1 MLLVKAIHNHES
13 RWFSLLAFLV
23 LTGMLDVIEIKA
35 RLNVVRNNMALEDLD
50 SSQPTHGAKKTGER
64 EKRPVCIVT
73 GGSLGIG
80 YAVCKVFSQ
89 NGYDVVNLDIRDFE
103 QPLLNSLWKPC
114 DVSVVSN
121 IELSIREV
129 LAMYGRIDALV
140 CNAGIHVSATIEETD
155 EVLLDKVINL
165 NIKGAYGAIK
175 SCLPTMKAQGS
186 GAIVVMGSDQ
196 SFVGKRNSFAYGLS
210 KGALASVAKTT
221 ALDYASY
228 NIRVNAVCPGTIETP
243 LFHNAIDNYVARSG
257 ANKDEVVAEEAAAQP
272 IGRLG
277 QPEDVAEL
285 TYFLCSSK
293 ASFITGSLY
302 AVDGGY
308 TTQ

>member
-1 MLLVKAIHNHES
+1 
-13 RWFSLLAFLV
+13 
-23 LTGMLDVIEIKA
+23 MLDVIEIKA
-35 RLNVVRNNMALEDLD
+35 KLNVVRNNMALEDLD

-64 EKRPVCIVT
+64 QKRPVCIVT

-155 EVLLDKVINL
+155 EVMLDKVINL

>member
-1 MLLVKAIHNHES
+1 MASGNSYSTNAAINS
-13 RWFSLLAFLV
+13 A
-23 LTGMLDVIEIKA
+23 
-35 RLNVVRNNMALEDLD
+35 LNKD
-50 SSQPTHGAKKTGER
+50 ER
-64 EKRPVCIVT
+64 HHRPVCIVT

-80 YAVCKVFSQ
+80 YAVCKLFSQ
-89 NGYDVVNLDIRDFE
+89 NGYNVINLDIRDFE
-103 QPLLNSLWKPC
+103 QPLSHCLWKPC
-114 DVSVVSN
+114 DVSVVRN
-121 IELSIREV
+121 IESSISEV
-129 LAMYGRIDALV
+129 LAAYKRIDALV
-140 CNAGIHVSATIEETD
+140 CNAGIHVSATIEDTD
-155 EVLLDKVINL
+155 EALLDKVINL

-196 SFVGKRNSFAYGLS
+196 SFVGKRNSFAYGVS
-210 KGALASVAKTT
+210 KGALASMAKTT
-221 ALDYASY
+221 ALDYATY

-257 ANKDEVVAEEAAAQP
+257 ANKDDVVAEEAAAQP

-277 QPEDVAEL
+277 QPDDVAEL

-302 AVDGGY
+302 AIDGGY
-308 TTQ
+308 TAQ

>member
-1 MLLVKAIHNHES
+1 MNSDSA
-13 RWFSLLAFLV
+13 
-23 LTGMLDVIEIKA
+23 
-35 RLNVVRNNMALEDLD
+35 NNYPKQ
-50 SSQPTHGAKKTGER
+50 SNNS
-64 EKRPVCIVT
+64 EKRPVCVVT

-80 YAVCKVFSQ
+80 FAICKLFSE
-89 NGYDVVNLDIRDFE
+89 NGYQVINLDIRDFE
-103 QPLLNSLWKPC
+103 QAVPNATWKPC

-121 IELSIREV
+121 VEAAIDEV
-129 LAMYGRIDALV
+129 IAAYQRIDALV
-140 CNAGIHVSATIEETD
+140 CNAGIHVSATIEDTD
-155 EVLLDKVINL
+155 EALLDKVLSL
-165 NIKGAYGAIK
+165 NVKGAYGAIK
-175 SCLPTMKAQGS
+175 SCLPTMKEQRS

-196 SFVGKRNSFAYGLS
+196 SFVGKRNSFAYGVS
-210 KGALASVAKTT
+210 KGALASIAKTT
-221 ALDYASY
+221 ALDYAPY

-257 ANKDEVVAEEAAAQP
+257 ADKNEVVAEEAAAQP

-285 TYFLCSSK
+285 TYFLCSDK

-308 TTQ
+308 TAQ

>member
-1 MLLVKAIHNHES
+1 MNPES
-13 RWFSLLAFLV
+13 AKR
-23 LTGMLDVIEIKA
+23 
-35 RLNVVRNNMALEDLD
+35 DLKH
-50 SSQPTHGAKKTGER
+50 SSDDAQI
-64 EKRPVCIVT
+64 PVCIVT

-80 YAVCKVFSQ
+80 FAVCKLFSQ
-89 NGYDVVNLDIRDFE
+89 NGYQVINLDIRDFE
-103 QPLLNSLWKPC
+103 QALPNAIWKPC

-121 IELSIREV
+121 IEAAVNEV
-129 LAMYGRIDALV
+129 ISSYQRIDALV
-140 CNAGIHVSATIEETD
+140 CNAGIHVSATIEDTD
-155 EVLLDKVINL
+155 EALLDKVLNL
-165 NIKGAYGAIK
+165 NVKGAYGAIK
-175 SCLPTMKAQGS
+175 SCLPTMKEQGS

-196 SFVGKRNSFAYGLS
+196 SFIGKRNSFAYGVS
-210 KGALASVAKTT
+210 KGALASMAKTT
-221 ALDYASY
+221 ALDYAPY

-257 ANKDEVVAEEAAAQP
+257 ADKNEVVAEEAAAQP

-285 TYFLCSSK
+285 TYFLCSNK

-308 TTQ
+308 TAQ

>member
-1 MLLVKAIHNHES
+1 MNPES
-13 RWFSLLAFLV
+13 
-23 LTGMLDVIEIKA
+23 
-35 RLNVVRNNMALEDLD
+35 
-50 SSQPTHGAKKTGER
+50 AKKNL
-64 EKRPVCIVT
+64 KHSSDDAQIPVCIVT

-80 YAVCKVFSQ
+80 FAVCKLFSQ
-89 NGYDVVNLDIRDFE
+89 NGYQVINLDIRDFE
-103 QPLLNSLWKPC
+103 QALPNAIWKPC
-114 DVSVVSN
+114 DVSVVRN
-121 IELSIREV
+121 IEAAVNEV
-129 LAMYGRIDALV
+129 ISSYQRIDALV
-140 CNAGIHVSATIEETD
+140 CNAGIHVSATIEDTD
-155 EVLLDKVINL
+155 EALLDKVLNL
-165 NIKGAYGAIK
+165 NVKGAYGAIK
-175 SCLPTMKAQGS
+175 SCLPTMKEHGS

-196 SFVGKRNSFAYGLS
+196 SFIGKRNSFAYGVS
-210 KGALASVAKTT
+210 KGALASMAKTT
-221 ALDYASY
+221 ALDYAPY

-257 ANKDEVVAEEAAAQP
+257 ADKNEVVAEEAAAQP

-308 TTQ
+308 TAQ